1 MKHIEGSFS
10 LTTIC
15 DMKNYTY
22 VLNGNLIYFETKF
35 QTTYKPKIEVLSDS
49 SDSEE
54 EAEETPG
61 RPLIQ
66 EVGTSTSKRP
76 LMEEVSDKDS
86 TRLLIEE
93 LPTDREPRLTG
104 GQSKAFGASISEI
117 SLDDVTPEIP
127 GSYDMQARAQSQ
139 HLLHGL
145 GAMAGPRVSK
155 TANSDF
161 AEMEEATK
169 NMTKEEKIQ
178 DLATNIGATTVDPS
192 IRDWDDSELD

>member
-1 MKHIEGSFS
+1 MLMFWIEIWSVH
-10 LTTIC
+10 
-15 DMKNYTY
+15 K
-22 VLNGNLIYFETKF
+22 KF
-35 QTTYKPKIEVLSDS
+35 QTTYKPKIEVLTDS

-54 EAEETPG
+54 ETEGTSEQ
-61 RPLIQ
+61 PLIQ
-66 EVGTSTSKRP
+66 ESSTSTSKRP
-76 LMEEVSDKDS
+76 LVEEVSGNNDS

-145 GAMAGPRVSK
+145 GALAGSRVSK
-155 TANSDF
+155 TATSDVS
-161 AEMEEATK
+161 EMEEASK
-169 NMTKEEKIQ
+169 KMSKEQKIQ

-192 IRDWDDSELD
+192 IRDWDDSELDWKLQTGIFFVS